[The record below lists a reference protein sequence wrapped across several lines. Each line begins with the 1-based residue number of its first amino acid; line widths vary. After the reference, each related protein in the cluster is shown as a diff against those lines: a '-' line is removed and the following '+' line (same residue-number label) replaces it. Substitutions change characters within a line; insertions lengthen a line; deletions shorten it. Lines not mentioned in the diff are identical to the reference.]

1 MLKLKRKCE
10 VFEVLPDGR
19 VVKRISSFREM
30 FEAYEDVRE
39 DWEVAW
45 NTQMEVEKKQHQ
57 QNKIIRK
64 AKLEA
69 TRGTVAV
76 GFAFVSAL
84 ALLSVLG

>member
-1 MLKLKRKCE
+1 MLQLKRKGE

-30 FEAYEDVRE
+30 FEAYEYVRE

-45 NTQMEVEKKQHQ
+45 NTQMEAEKKQHQ

-64 AKLEA
+64 AQLEA
-69 TRGTVAV
+69 SRGTVV
-76 GFAFVSAL
+76 IWFAIISAL
-84 ALLSVLG
+84 ALFSVLG